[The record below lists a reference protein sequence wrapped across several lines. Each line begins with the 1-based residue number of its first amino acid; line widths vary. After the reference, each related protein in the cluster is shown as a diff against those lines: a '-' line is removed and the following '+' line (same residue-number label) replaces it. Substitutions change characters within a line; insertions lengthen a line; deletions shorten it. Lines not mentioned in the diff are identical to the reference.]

1 MLNELIRELI
11 FHKNSEK
18 AKIYQRFFKTR
29 SGEYGEGDV
38 FLGLTMPQQR
48 EIAKKYPNL
57 SLSNLQKLLN
67 SEIHEHRMI
76 SLIILTNKYKEASK
90 DNKKE
95 LIEELVNFYLKNAKK
110 INNWDLVDVTAP
122 SILGHYLLKN
132 PKQIKIIYNLSK
144 SKNLWEKRISIVSTY
159 ALIKENKLAD
169 TLKISEILLT
179 EKHDL
184 IHKAIGWM
192 LREVGKQNIEV
203 LKDFLKTHYE
213 KIPRTTLRYSIER
226 FPEKERKRILKG
238 IFN

>member
-11 FHKNSEK
+11 SRKNSEK

-29 SGEYGEGDV
+29 PGEYGEGDV